1 MHYEYHQDGRC
12 NMVRFWCRGAKV
24 NRLGMGLYASSCDN
38 IWPGLLALQP
48 AAVVAI
54 DPYHLPP
61 ALGTRPY
68 WLWRPWVPG
77 TMRDYRPREWLERV
91 YREWVAKGRHPFDGI
106 QFLNEPNLP
115 TESGYDDPAAA
126 VAAANSWGLELLPR
140 LRELWPNADM
150 HSPPLSPNY
159 GDWVTFYQ
167 RLRPLIAA
175 CDVLNVHTYL
185 DKQRSYEIPA
195 AMYPDMPLV
204 ISECGTGAGGTA
216 EYARQL
222 LAWEKTLPAYVNW
235 AAIYIY
241 NSTAGQHPAWEICG
255 TAAERVLIAEG

>member
-1 MHYEYHQDGRC
+1 M
-12 NMVRFWCRGAKV
+12 
-24 NRLGMGLYASSCDN
+24 NRLGLGLYASSIDN
-38 IWPGLLALQP
+38 IWSGVVALQP
-48 AAVVAI
+48 AAIVAI

-61 ALGTRPY
+61 ALGARPY

-77 TMRDYRPREWLERV
+77 TMRDYRPREWIERV
-91 YREWVAKGRHPFDGI
+91 YREWVAKGRHSFHGI

-115 TESGYDDPAAA
+115 SESGIHDPAEAA
-126 VAAANSWGLELLPR
+126 MAVTHWGLELLPR
-140 LRELWPNADM
+140 LREMWPDAEI

-159 GDWVTFYQ
+159 GDWVAFYQ
-167 RLRPLIAA
+167 RLRPLVAA
-175 CDVLNVHTYL
+175 CDALNVHTYL
-185 DKQRSYEIPA
+185 DKPRSYEIPA

-222 LAWEKTLPAYVNW
+222 IDWADDLPYRVEW

-241 NSTAGQHPAWEICG
+241 NSTDGQHPAWEIAG
-255 TAAERVLIAEG
+255 TPAERILIAEG